1 MSKTLFIAVI
11 VSAIWAVVCVNAFT
25 YGLYLSEQGCE
36 YRGEPGGA
44 TAGWPDVAAR

>member
-36 YRGEPGGA
+36 YRGEPESA
-44 TAGWPDVAAR
+44 VAGLPDAGPR